1 MLEEEIIKK
10 RKELNESI
18 EQENNYEITY
28 KLSVE
33 LDELIALYYEKRSDL
48 NLSNQKEAKI
58 LYLV

>member
-10 RKELNESI
+10 RNELNESI

-33 LDELIALYYEKRSDL
+33 LDELIALYYEKK
-48 NLSNQKEAKI
+48 KEGCLCSREKAKV